1 MNQSHVA
8 VVFKG
13 IPLGFIIVVV
23 SSALAILANVV
34 SVGSTTLKMY
44 LPKGLKARIDC
55 PLTANPPLTF
65 IVWARNSM
73 IIDPEKTRRLSV
85 DRYGTLTIAQVQP
98 ADEGLYTCTP
108 YSPLDPTYSS
118 ISIQVL
124 VKGE

>member
-8 VVFKG
+8 GVFKR
-13 IPLGFIIVVV
+13 ILVGFILVVV
-23 SSALAILANVV
+23 SSALTSLANVV

-55 PLTANPPLTF
+55 PEAANPPLTF

-73 IIDPEKTRRLSV
+73 IINPEKTKRLSV
-85 DRYGTLTIAQVQP
+85 DRHGTLTIAQVQP
-98 ADEGLYTCTP
+98 VDEGLYTCTP